1 MSKRVCIV
9 VDETI
14 KNQIVENYKFY
25 EQDNN
30 NEYVIFF
37 AKRSDLVVTIFKSKK
52 ESEFKTLFVGDNSL
66 VEARKF
72 DPNAQEKA
80 PKAKIE
86 ANWLS
91 LDDQI
96 GSDEVGT
103 GDFFGPICVCAAY
116 VTSKD
121 INYLIKLGVKD
132 SKKLSDEQ
140 IKDIAKKLIKRIPY
154 SQVSLDNVK
163 YNELVERKMN
173 MNEMKVKLH
182 NQVLLNLKKKYPE
195 TKNFFID
202 EFTSKKHYFDYLK
215 DTKEVVENLNF
226 KTKGESYF
234 PSVAVGSI
242 IARYSF
248 LQKMEK
254 LSMKYGVEFPHGS
267 STRVD
272 KFAKNYVK
280 KFGLAE
286 LRKVVKTNF
295 INYQKIIEDLQ

>member
-14 KNQIVENYKFY
+14 KNQIIEHYKFY
-25 EQDNN
+25 EQDNS

-37 AKRSDLVVTIFKSKK
+37 AKRPDLVITVFKSKR
-52 ESEFKTLFVGDNSL
+52 ESEFKVLFVGDNSL
-66 VEARKF
+66 VEARTF
-72 DPNAQEKA
+72 DPNAEEKA
-80 PKAKIE
+80 PKTKVE
-86 ANWLS
+86 TNWLS
-91 LDDQI
+91 LEDQI

-121 INYLIKLGVKD
+121 INYIIKLGVKD
-132 SKKLSDEQ
+132 SKKLSDDQ
-140 IKDIAKKLIKRIPY
+140 IKDIAKRLIKKIPY

-182 NQVLLNLKKKYPE
+182 NQVLLNLKKKYPSVQ
-195 TKNFFID
+195 NFFID

-215 DTKEVVENLNF
+215 DTKDIVENLNF

-254 LSMKYGVEFPHGS
+254 LSKKYGMEFPHGS
-267 STRVD
+267 SSRVD
-272 KFAKNYVK
+272 KFAKNFTK

>member
-14 KNQIVENYKFY
+14 KNQIIEHYKFY
-25 EQDNN
+25 EQDNS
-30 NEYVIFF
+30 NEYIIFF
-37 AKRSDLVVTIFKSKK
+37 AKRPDLVITVFKSKR
-52 ESEFKTLFVGDNSL
+52 ESEFKVLFVGDNSL
-66 VEARKF
+66 VEARTF
-72 DPNAQEKA
+72 DQNAEEKA
-80 PKAKIE
+80 PKTKVE
-86 ANWLS
+86 TNWLS
-91 LDDQI
+91 LEDQI

-132 SKKLSDEQ
+132 SKKLSDDQ
-140 IKDIAKKLIKRIPY
+140 IKDIAKKLIKKIPY

-182 NQVLLNLKKKYPE
+182 NQVLLNLKKKYPSVQ
-195 TKNFFID
+195 NYFID

-215 DTKEVVENLNF
+215 NTKEIVENLNF

-254 LSMKYGVEFPHGS
+254 LSKKYGMEFPHGS
-267 STRVD
+267 SSRVD
-272 KFAKNYVK
+272 KFAKNFTK

>member
-14 KNQIVENYKFY
+14 KNHVVEAYKSY
-25 EQDNN
+25 EQANS
-30 NEYVIFF
+30 NEYTVFF
-37 AKRSDLVVTIFKSKK
+37 AKYPGSVVTVFKNKK
-52 ESEFKTLFVGDNSL
+52 ASEFKVLFVGDNAL
-66 VEARKF
+66 TEARRF
-72 DPNAQEKA
+72 DPNAELKT

-86 ANWLS
+86 TNWLC

-116 VTSKD
+116 VKKED
-121 INYLIKLGVKD
+121 INWLIKLGVKD
-132 SKKLSDEQ
+132 SKKFTDEQ
-140 IKDIAKKLIKRIPY
+140 IADIAKKLIKRIPY
-154 SQVSLDNVK
+154 SQVALDNEK
-163 YNELVERKMN
+163 YNELVEKKMN
-173 MNEMKVKLH
+173 MNEMKAKLH
-182 NQVLLNLKKKYPE
+182 NQVLLNLHKKYPNVS
-195 TKNFFID
+195 NFFID
-202 EFTSKKHYFDYLK
+202 EFTSKEHYFDYLK
-215 DTKEVVENLNF
+215 DTDEIVKNLNS

-234 PSVAVGSI
+234 PCVAVGSI

-254 LSMKYGVEFPHGS
+254 LSKKYGVNFPYGS

-272 KFAKNYVK
+272 KFARDFKE

-286 LRKVVKTNF
+286 LRKVVKSNF
-295 INYQKIIEDLQ
+295 VNYDKLIEDLQ